1 MKRPDTSL
9 LALAALSSLALLG
22 CANDPPQP
30 TEVRSRISSD
40 LGNVLR
46 ETNAAFAG
54 STDGLP
60 GGAALAMLDQAL
72 GTSSLGVSAHTMA
85 ASLVA
90 PGSHADPA
98 SSDLVDVDAQIAQ
111 LNDQLFTDANHIG
124 DGVYQVPASLVCSKT
139 TIDSTGHEVKTID
152 ATCADALAK
161 ADLRIRVAH
170 EGDALVF
177 AIQVDANHDE
187 PLRFTLTHTSL
198 AITVDL
204 DGTQRAIVAL
214 AAIFDQDVPNVALA
228 GQATSKIEVLGTAKV
243 RASLS
248 IDRSLSIKLAK
259 AGADLDG
266 PDAIVLAS
274 AKAQVL
280 SVTLDGAAKSGSL
293 SVGLGETALKIPGAY
308 NDNQRFELDLPG
320 ATANAA
326 FAVGQP
332 LTLTHLGL
340 GSRTTT
346 VSINGARAAT
356 IDLNPQDGRA
366 LDATISHDATTG
378 KDTVAVTPRFDLQ
391 LSVDHVALGDTP
403 PVYDVTRVQLDGSL
417 RGSDGT
423 DQVEVATGSFS
434 IATNPAGH
442 GFTATAGQCVTST
455 DAIDPTTGRSY
466 TQYTVGTCR

>member
-1 MKRPDTSL
+1 MQRPDTSL

-22 CANDPPQP
+22 CANDPPTP

-46 ETNAAFAG
+46 EANAAFAG
-54 STDGLP
+54 GTDSLP
-60 GGAALAMLDQAL
+60 GGAALAMLDSAL
-72 GTSSLGVSAHTMA
+72 GTSSFGVSAHTMA

-90 PGSHADPA
+90 PGPHADPA
-98 SSDLVDVDAQIAQ
+98 SSDLVDVDAQISQ

-124 DGVYQVPASLVCSKT
+124 GGVYQVPASLVCSKT

-152 ATCADALAK
+152 AACADALAK
-161 ADLRIRVAH
+161 ADLRVRVAH
-170 EGDALVF
+170 DGDALVF
-177 AIQVDANHDE
+177 AIQVDADHDE

-204 DGTQRAIVAL
+204 DGAQRAIVAL
-214 AAIFDQDVPNVALA
+214 AAVFGEDVPNVALA
-228 GQATSKIEVLGTAKV
+228 GQATAKLEILGTAKA
-243 RASLS
+243 RASLA

-259 AGADLDG
+259 AGVDLDG
-266 PDAIVLAS
+266 PDAILIAS
-274 AKAQVL
+274 ARAQVL

-326 FAVGQP
+326 FAPGQP
-332 LTLTHLGL
+332 VTLTHVGL

-346 VSINGARAAT
+346 VSINGARAET
-356 IDLNPQDGRA
+356 IDLNPSDGRA

-378 KDTVAVTPRFDLQ
+378 KDTVAVTPRLDLQ
-391 LSVDHVALGDTP
+391 LSVDHAVLGDTP

-417 RGSDGT
+417 RGTSAS
-423 DQVEVATGSFS
+423 DQVEVVTGSFS
-434 IATNPAGH
+434 IATNPDGH
-442 GFTATAGQCVTST
+442 GFAASAGQCVTST
-455 DAIDPTTGRSY
+455 DVIDPGTGRSY
-466 TQYTVGTCR
+466 TQYSVGACQ